1 MNNPVIK
8 KRTRLS
14 SVWLI
19 PLIAMITSIWFVTQH
34 YLQRGTEIEIR
45 FENAE
50 GIEAGRTLIKT
61 LNVEVGVVTQV
72 KINQDSQT
80 VTVLARI
87 KAQAEDLLRQDS
99 QFWVVKPRVG
109 SKGVSGLGTLFS
121 GAYIELEPGNDYP
134 GKTSFVGLDN
144 PPLTPANKAGI
155 NVFLISDSAASLN
168 AGDPVL
174 FKGFE
179 VGQIAQIEI
188 LNEHKLKTRL
198 FIESPYDKMV
208 TSNTRFYNASGISLQ
223 INAQSVA
230 MHTDAM
236 ESTLIGGVAFDLP
249 KSSKPGR
256 QVVDGTEFNLYE
268 NRQAIE
274 AHPFEYSVD
283 YLLLFDRSV
292 RGLNVGEDVEYR
304 GIKVGSVIDIA
315 FKYLPENQFESAQNP
330 KVPVLIRIDPGKI
343 INQDSPAARSKLTKL
358 LNKHIA
364 KGLKAALK
372 TGSLVTGQSF
382 IQLDFYPDLAPGQMT
397 KVGRYHTIPTTADD
411 LDSLISGMT
420 AFTHKLNQ
428 LPLEQTVDG
437 LNTSIAQVNQ
447 TLVTANQALANI
459 AELTNTSNN
468 LLNADEIQALP
479 AQVNELMVAAKK
491 SLAQL
496 SPESE
501 LATELNATLSK
512 LKSTLNSVQRAA
524 DTLEQKPNS
533 VIFGSDEQH
542 DYIPG
547 SQNEH

>member
-1 MNNPVIK
+1 MNNPIVK

-34 YLQRGTEIEIR
+34 YMQRGTEIEIR

-80 VTVLARI
+80 VSVLARI
-87 KAQAEDLLRQDS
+87 QAQAEDLLRQDS

-121 GAYIELEPGNDYP
+121 GAYIELEPGSDYP

-256 QVVDGTEFNLYE
+256 QVVDGTEFNLYD

-292 RGLNVGEDVEYR
+292 RGLNVGEEVEYR

-315 FKYLPENQFESAQNP
+315 FKYLPEKQFESAHNP

-343 INQDSPAARSKLTKL
+343 IGQDSPAARGKLSKLL
-358 LNKHIA
+358 EQHIN

-382 IQLDFYPDLAPGQMT
+382 IQLDFYPDLEPGKMG
-397 KVGRYHTIPTTADD
+397 KVGRYPTIPTTADD

-428 LPLEQTVDG
+428 LPLEQTVNG
-437 LNTSIAQVNQ
+437 LNTTIAQVNQ
-447 TLVTANQALANI
+447 TLATANQTLGSIDQLANS
-459 AELTNTSNN
+459 TNG
-468 LLNADEIQALP
+468 LLNSDEIKALP
-479 AQVNELMVAAKK
+479 AQLKALMATANK

-501 LATELNATLSK
+501 LASELNATLSK

-533 VIFGSDEQH
+533 VIFGSDDQV
-542 DYIPG
+542 DYVPG